1 LVGARSF
8 KLVAALCLVL
18 AFTVAASANPQ
29 RALVIEYGEAL
40 CPDCVKQKQI
50 LESLNRSSGVPY
62 LYVELMGNETN
73 VKEFDRI
80 YELAVGGELRATPLL
95 VLVVEGRAKAVAV
108 GPLDESELLNLI
120 ERAQKAPGF
129 LVAVGGDARELADN
143 SRIEEVQKII
153 DARLSGSPYA
163 AASPE
168 EDASRVLPLL
178 LTLAAADSVN
188 PCTFAVYTALLL
200 VVLTLR
206 GRKGAALSALSF
218 AAAVYACYYALGL
231 GLVAVSS
238 LLPHVFVKA
247 VAAVGIAVGLYSI
260 AANLGGRF
268 KSPVPEP
275 LKRVTEA
282 ALMKVAGPA
291 GAAALGALCSFTL
304 LPCSSGPYVVFA
316 AVLSRVSQPA
326 LRYLLLGLY
335 NAVFVSPLLA
345 IAAAVSALNVAAKR
359 VKGWRSEEVLARME
373 LAGSALLIAVCVYL
387 LLAY

>member
-1 LVGARSF
+1 MVGARSL
-8 KLVAALCLVL
+8 KLVAALCLIL

-129 LVAVGGDARELADN
+129 LVAVGGDTRELADN

-168 EDASRVLPLL
+168 DASRVLPFL

-291 GAAALGALCSFTL
+291 GAAVLGALCSFTL

-359 VKGWRSEEVLARME
+359 VKGWCSEEVLARME